1 MDQTTL
7 FGEKIP
13 SFTQRTSL
21 RSLREIEDL
30 TGFDFKRIKKRIG
43 HLEPK
48 KIEGSIHYYD
58 AKEVLPSLYSE
69 AENKEKPLQL
79 DQERAKL
86 AARQAEKTELVIQQ
100 IRGELIP
107 AIAISEALSQTFGA
121 IRSKLLALPSKTAML
136 LAGLTP
142 NEIEF
147 VLKDNI
153 CDLLEELSHC
163 DIRTIPEPALFHDP
177 KEPVDVEA
185 PA

>member
-1 MDQTTL
+1 MDKTTL
-7 FGEKIP
+7 FGDKIP
-13 SFTQRTSL
+13 NFAQRTSL

-69 AENKEKPLQL
+69 AECKEKPLQL

-86 AARQAEKTELVIQQ
+86 AAKQTEKTELVIQQ
-100 IRGELIP
+100 IRGDLIP
-107 AIAISEALSQTFGA
+107 TAAISEALGKTFGA

-142 NEIEF
+142 SEIEC

-153 CDLLEELSHC
+153 WDLLEELSHC
-163 DIRTIPEPALFHDP
+163 DIRAIPESTLFEDSRDP
-177 KEPVDVEA
+177 VNI
-185 PA
+185 